1 MAFSAP
7 PAADDASMKET
18 EALEDRFFD
27 RYWPTVGAQAGDQSR
42 ASTAL
47 PSTAGSEGLDDRD
60 KKSHR
65 TDWGKGN
72 GHQHNKRGDKRQADA
87 GSWRRSK
94 DQEWDEWTQHSS
106 SKTQLEKEVKLL
118 RAELFTMQELL
129 LRHEDFLAGLKA
141 ELTWVMF
148 FRVDMK
154 ATVVPALFGMQ
165 QKWRE
170 VKEKT
175 PHLLKHPKRVD
186 LIRALFKELSAR
198 LIALPDNDEFQ
209 QTLKKLGWYEP
220 DTKDWG

>member
-1 MAFSAP
+1 
-7 PAADDASMKET
+7 MKET

-60 KKSHR
+60 KKSHQ

-94 DQEWDEWTQHSS
+94 DQDWDEWTQHSS

-118 RAELFTMQELL
+118 REELFTMQKLL

-141 ELTWVMF
+141 
-148 FRVDMK
+148 
-154 ATVVPALFGMQ
+154 
-165 QKWRE
+165 
-170 VKEKT
+170 
-175 PHLLKHPKRVD
+175 
-186 LIRALFKELSAR
+186 
-198 LIALPDNDEFQ
+198 
-209 QTLKKLGWYEP
+209 
-220 DTKDWG
+220 